1 MKYIFI
7 GGKYDG
13 YQLERAEQD
22 EAEEKDGKITFSEC
36 RCNEFPS
43 ASYEH
48 KHHYRLRCVVNIG
61 AEVSYFEHGLIAPT
75 TLGQVTAFSG
85 LQNFSQGQLQ
95 QRAGIGLFG
104 LLG

>member
-22 EAEEKDGKITFSEC
+22 EAEEKDGKITFSEW
-36 RCNEFPS
+36 RCCEFPS
-43 ASYEH
+43 ASYKH
-48 KHHYRLRCVVNIG
+48 KHHYRLRCIVNIG
-61 AEVSYFEHGLIAPT
+61 AEVSYFEYMPILPT
-75 TLGQVTAFSG
+75 NLGQNALGHDF
-85 LQNFSQGQLQ
+85 QNQLQ